1 MRRLLAGLAGLS
13 VLVAAPVWAHPGHGP
28 ELAGLAHDGAQ
39 ALAMVWPL
47 ILVLGLLALAKLVP
61 GRLRRD

>member
-28 ELAGLAHDGAQ
+28 ELAGLAHDGA
-39 ALAMVWPL
+39 LAMVWPL